1 MAKRRYRRY
10 RRARGKWAANIKRI
24 AGDGVVSANTPF
36 VDYIT
41 VAQNPEQEDT
51 AVSQIFRVKNIEIA
65 CQVET
70 QKPQVEN
77 LEYYIMYVPE
87 GYPLPE
93 DRSLPIK
100 HPEWIMAYKFIG
112 NATSSSAISS
122 SSIYLTN
129 ENAQVP
135 RIRTRL
141 TRKLQSGDQIVF
153 VVCGYNKTTDNLN
166 VFYNGLL
173 RWWTKAN

>member
-1 MAKRRYRRY
+1 MARRRYRRY
-10 RRARGKWAANIKRI
+10 RRARGKWAANIQRI
-24 AGDGVVSANTPF
+24 SGSGTVSANSPF
-36 VDYIT
+36 VDYVTI
-41 VAQNPEQEDT
+41 AQNPEQEDT

-65 CQVET
+65 CQLESAY
-70 QKPQVEN
+70 PQIEN
-77 LEYYIMYVPE
+77 IEYYIMYVPE

-112 NATSSSAISS
+112 NGTNSFGSTSSSPYVS
-122 SSIYLTN
+122 N

-135 RIRTRL
+135 KVKTRL
-141 TRKLQSGDQIVF
+141 TRKLQTGDQIVF
-153 VVCGYNKTTDNLN
+153 IICGVNNSTSNSSI
-166 VFYNGLL
+166 VYNGLL